1 MNHRFSLIFI
11 LIFGSSVSIYAQF
24 SMEAFLAT
32 SRSDLALKPVEAK
45 MSFLKT
51 NDFSGPWINRL
62 EFRAGSDN
70 LDLNVEDFRLRIT
83 PGNPAELKANNRY
96 YDKQKAL
103 LNIEYQ
109 ETLADAIKD
118 RYRLLIEHYF
128 EYNKKETL
136 EKQISINRQLID
148 MMTKSTGEYPLD
160 LSDLIDAQSDDLD
173 MTIKIEDSK
182 IYIDELEYTMRE
194 WLPFSENINWDEQ
207 DLMDIDGILK
217 LFSEMREQEIMQ
229 HIELTRLEQKNAL
242 EAERYSIEKSEAL
255 RNIGYIQGSYV
266 TDRGDVA
273 SEHFGYQIGVRIPI
287 VNPDKP
293 ALNRR
298 KLDLMDDEAELKD
311 EQDIYRK
318 KIELAELRI
327 DHYAVQYREIESKLE
342 ALSKQNLLNF
352 QTPDKNIKMTDL
364 LKMNEYYLDL
374 LDKKRNTGKNIF
386 RNYLEYLDLSGKISE
401 LPLKNYLSKSLS
413 EF

>member
-1 MNHRFSLIFI
+1 
-11 LIFGSSVSIYAQF
+11 
-24 SMEAFLAT
+24 LAT

-45 MSFLKT
+45 MSFLKS
-51 NDFSGPWINRL
+51 NDFKGPWINRL

-70 LDLNVEDFRLRIT
+70 LDFNLEEYRLRIT

-96 YDKQKAL
+96 YDKQTAL

-118 RYRLLIEHYF
+118 RYRLMIDHYF
-128 EYNKKETL
+128 EYTKKETL
-136 EKQISINRQLID
+136 EKQIGINRQLID
-148 MMTKSTGEYPLD
+148 MMTKSTGEYALD
-160 LSDLIDAQSDDLD
+160 LGDLIDAQSDDLD

-182 IYIDELEYTMRE
+182 IYIDELEYTMKE
-194 WLPFSENINWDEQ
+194 WFPFNGSINWDEQ
-207 DLMDIDGILK
+207 KLVDVDGILK
-217 LFSEMREQEIMQ
+217 LFAEMREQEIGQ
-229 HIELTRLEQKNAL
+229 HIELAKLEQKNAL
-242 EAERYSIEKSEAL
+242 AAERYSIEKSEAM
-255 RNIGYIQGSYV
+255 RNIGYLQGSYV
-266 TDRGDVA
+266 TDRGDIA

-298 KLDLMDDEAELKD
+298 KLDLMDDEAQLKD

-318 KIELAELRI
+318 QMGLTALRM
-327 DHYAVQYREIESKLE
+327 DHYAVQYHAIASKLE
-342 ALSKQNLLNF
+342 SLSKQNLLSL
-352 QTPDKNIKMTDL
+352 QKPDDNIKISDL

-374 LDKKRNTGKNIF
+374 LDKKRSTGKNIF
-386 RNYLEYLDLSGKISE
+386 QNYLEYLDLSGKLSE
-401 LPLKNYLSKSLS
+401 MPLKNYLSKNLS